1 MVHDPLVIRGCW
13 FTIDANTELA
23 KLATRYAVKDVVVIR
38 SERMAENEEAMAGG
52 LHIRGE
58 LLEALVQVGIVTDL
72 RLLLGAGGLMKGG
85 LGS

>member
-1 MVHDPLVIRGCW
+1 MP
-13 FTIDANTELA
+13 E
-23 KLATRYAVKDVVVIR
+23 LATRYAVKDVVVIR

-52 LHIRGE
+52 LPIRGE

>member
-13 FTIDANTELA
+13 FTIDANTELV

-38 SERMAENEEAMAGG
+38 SERMVENEEAMAGG